1 MLQTA
6 INMIKCVLENVPEF
20 SLIFSFRREESLI
33 SVVYRKVFLFSFT
46 IKIFFNYSS
55 IVFHVESTFIYYV
68 YYL

>member
-1 MLQTA
+1 
-6 INMIKCVLENVPEF
+6 MIKCVLENVPEF

>member
-1 MLQTA
+1 
-6 INMIKCVLENVPEF
+6 MIKCVLENVPEF

-46 IKIFFNYSS
+46 IKIFVNYSS
-55 IVFHVESTFIYYV
+55 IVFHVELTFIYYV